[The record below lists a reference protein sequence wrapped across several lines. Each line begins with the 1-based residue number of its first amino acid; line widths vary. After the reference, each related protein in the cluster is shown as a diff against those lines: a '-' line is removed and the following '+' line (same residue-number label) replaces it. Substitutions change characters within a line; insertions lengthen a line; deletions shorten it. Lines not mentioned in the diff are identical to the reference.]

1 MSRADKAA
9 AIAELSDKFKSSNAA
24 VLTEYR
30 GLTVKQITDLRNSLR
45 GCRAKPR
52 AKSCVCLS
60 TSSLSG

>member
-30 GLTVKQITDLRNSLR
+30 GLTVKQLTELR
-45 GCRAKPR
+45 
-52 AKSCVCLS
+52 S
-60 TSSLSG
+60 TPCAATRPTPWSRTR